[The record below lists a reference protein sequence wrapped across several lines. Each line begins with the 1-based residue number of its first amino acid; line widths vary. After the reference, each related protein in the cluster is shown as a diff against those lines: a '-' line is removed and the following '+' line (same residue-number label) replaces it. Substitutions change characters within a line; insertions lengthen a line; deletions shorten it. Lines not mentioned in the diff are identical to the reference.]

1 MTSTFILTSNNG
13 SVFPFSYSRLDP
25 FIHAEQN
32 INQNP
37 NQNTNQ
43 NTIQNTNSRIREI
56 RDSIMAN
63 SLWRM
68 PSAEKLYPQPQKVLH
83 RAILKANPPRN
94 QISKTKF
101 QDYSYTKFE
110 FRESPIH
117 DSPIYDSPFYDLPP
131 YENSRNLNFQT
142 TGVLDPKQ
150 LGKQFLR
157 QRARSFEKSQ
167 VRGREID
174 KLRSRSTSSGRRRS
188 KGGKSSHEHSREH
201 SRERNRERSGTSMRG
216 CHFLKKDN
224 ELWFEVQ
231 SKAPGK

>member
-13 SVFPFSYSRLDP
+13 SVFPFSYSKLDP

-32 INQNP
+32 INQN
-37 NQNTNQ
+37 T
-43 NTIQNTNSRIREI
+43 TNSGIREI

-83 RAILKANPPRN
+83 QAILKAHPPPKTKF
-94 QISKTKF
+94 KTKF

-110 FRESPIH
+110 FRETPIH
-117 DSPIYDSPFYDLPP
+117 DSPIYDLPP

-142 TGVLDPKQ
+142 TSVLDPKQ

-174 KLRSRSTSSGRRRS
+174 KLRSRSTSSGRRR
-188 KGGKSSHEHSREH
+188 GKSSREHSREH
-201 SRERNRERSGTSMRG
+201 SKERNRERSGTSMRG
-216 CHFLKKDN
+216 CYFFLN
-224 ELWFEVQ
+224 
-231 SKAPGK
+231 